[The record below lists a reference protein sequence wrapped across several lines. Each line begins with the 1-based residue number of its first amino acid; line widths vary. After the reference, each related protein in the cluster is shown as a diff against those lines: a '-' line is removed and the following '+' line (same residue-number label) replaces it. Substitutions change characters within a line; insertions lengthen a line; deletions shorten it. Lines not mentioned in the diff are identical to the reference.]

1 MIDRSEGIS
10 WARRIKVRHLESFLV
25 LDEAGTLT
33 EAAARLHMTQSA
45 MSHWLAELE
54 SVVGSPLMVRGRKVQ
69 LTPAGHLL
77 KRLAVNVLGDIART
91 GREMNAVAEGR
102 VPRLNVGSVWAGIA
116 GGLPEAVSAFQL
128 AHADVVVSI
137 HDGPFDNLLKGLE
150 TRALDAVIGVLDARA
165 HRPGL
170 EHKVLFDDQ
179 VAIVVGTGSKHWRH
193 AERLVFSDVLHE
205 KWVMP
210 PVGTLTRIQMDA
222 FLIEQ
227 AASWLLPSAETASLA
242 MMQALLHKGDY
253 VGICSESMADY
264 MASLG
269 LFKKIA
275 MKSNI
280 PFGPITV
287 VWNTEHASA
296 TLMEFVHCVVTH
308 ARGALP
314 MDAMI
319 DSSTT
324 RPASGPACATGN

>member
-1 MIDRSEGIS
+1 MIDRSEGTS

-33 EAAARLHMTQSA
+33 AAAERLHMTQSA

-54 SVVGSPLMVRGRKVQ
+54 GVVGTPLVVRGRKVQ
-69 LTPAGHLL
+69 LTPAGRLL
-77 KRLAVNVLGDIART
+77 KRLAINVLGDISRT

-128 AHADVVVSI
+128 DHADVAVSI
-137 HDGPFDNLLKGLE
+137 HDGPFDNLLRGLE
-150 TRALDAVIGVLDARA
+150 TRALDAVIGVRDARA
-165 HRPGL
+165 HQPGL
-170 EHKVLFDDQ
+170 DHQVLFEDQ
-179 VAIVVGTGSKHWRH
+179 VAIVIGHGSKHWH
-193 AERLVFSDVLHE
+193 QAEGLSFTDVLQE

-210 PVGTLTRIQMDA
+210 PSGTLTRIQMDA

-227 AASWLLPSAETASLA
+227 AASWLVPKAETASLA

-253 VGICSESMADY
+253 VGVCSESMADY

-275 MKSNI
+275 IGSPI
-280 PFGPITV
+280 RFGPITV
-287 VWNTEHASA
+287 VWNREHASA
-296 TLMEFVHCVVTH
+296 TLFDFVRCLVEH
-308 ARGALP
+308 ARGA
-314 MDAMI
+314 AKGGV
-319 DSSTT
+319 
-324 RPASGPACATGN
+324 A

>member
-33 EAAARLHMTQSA
+33 LAAARLHMTQSA

-54 SVVGSPLMVRGRKVQ
+54 SVVGSPLVVRGRRVQ

-77 KRLAVNVLGDIART
+77 KRLAISVLGDIART

-116 GGLPEAVSAFQL
+116 RGLPEAVSAFQQD
-128 AHADVVVSI
+128 HVDVAVSI

-150 TRALDAVIGVLDARA
+150 THALDAVIGVLDARA
-165 HRPGL
+165 HRSGL
-170 EHKVLFDDQ
+170 EHQVLFDDQ
-179 VAIVVGTGSKHWRH
+179 VAIVIGPGSKYWGRCEGLGF
-193 AERLVFSDVLHE
+193 ADVLRE
-205 KWVMP
+205 NWVMP
-210 PVGTLTRIQMDA
+210 PSGTLTRIQMDA
-222 FLIEQ
+222 YLIEQ
-227 AASWLLPSAETASLA
+227 EASWLVPKAETASLA

-253 VGICSESMADY
+253 VGVCSESMADY

-275 MKSNI
+275 IDSSI
-280 PFGPITV
+280 RFGPITV
-287 VWNTEHASA
+287 VWNRAHVSA
-296 TLMEFVHCVVTH
+296 TLMDFIGCLVAH
-308 ARGALP
+308 AQ
-314 MDAMI
+314 
-319 DSSTT
+319 
-324 RPASGPACATGN
+324 PAPPQGQSPQNVNLF